1 MSHPRFR
8 LTAVCAALVALG
20 MVGSVAAQNTGTGN
34 TTSPAPA
41 QGAAQGA
48 QPDNTT
54 QGMSGKTE
62 SSGKM
67 ASGALASGDRKFVEK
82 AATGG
87 MVEVQLG
94 QLAQEKASNEQ
105 VKEFAARMAQ
115 DHAKANDELKQL
127 ATSKGANVPAAV
139 GKSQQKDVD
148 KLQKLSGADF
158 DRAYMK
164 QMVSDHKTDINDF
177 QKEAKSGKD
186 ADLKSFATTTLP
198 TLQEHMT
205 LAQSTYN
212 AVKNTGTKKSAGS
225 QSTQ

>member
-1 MSHPRFR
+1 MAHPTFR
-8 LTAVCAALVALG
+8 PAAVCAALLALG
-20 MVGSVAAQNTGTGN
+20 MVGSVAAQNTG
-34 TTSPAPA
+34 PA
-41 QGAAQGA
+41 
-48 QPDNTT
+48 DNTT
-54 QGMSGKTE
+54 QGTATSNTE
-62 SSGKM
+62 SSSKM

-87 MVEVQLG
+87 MMEVQLG

-127 ATSKGANVPAAV
+127 ATSKGANVPSAV
-139 GKSQQKDVD
+139 ANSQQKDVD

-164 QMVSDHKTDINDF
+164 QMVSDHKADINDF

-186 ADLKSFATTTLP
+186 VDLKSFATTTLP

-212 AVKNTGTKKSAGS
+212 AVKNTGAKKSANS
-225 QSTQ
+225 QSSTQ